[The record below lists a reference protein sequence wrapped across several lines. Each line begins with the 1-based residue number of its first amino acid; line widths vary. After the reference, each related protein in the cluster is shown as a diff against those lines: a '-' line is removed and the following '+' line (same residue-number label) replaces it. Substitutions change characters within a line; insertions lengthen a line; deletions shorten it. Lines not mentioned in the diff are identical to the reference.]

1 MSNLRRALVELS
13 NVLVY
18 DHSDLDIGYR
28 QVAIKENGAEIAL
41 DEPTPEWL
49 RAVLP

>member
-1 MSNLRRALVELS
+1 MNNLKRALVELS
-13 NVLVY
+13 NVWVY

-28 QVAIKENGAEIAL
+28 LVAIKETGGAIAL